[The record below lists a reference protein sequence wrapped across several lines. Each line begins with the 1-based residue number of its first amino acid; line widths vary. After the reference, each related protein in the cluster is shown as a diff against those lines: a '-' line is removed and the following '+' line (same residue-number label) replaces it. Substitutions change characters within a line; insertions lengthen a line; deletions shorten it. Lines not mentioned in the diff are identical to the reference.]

1 MGRPYITTERP
12 DEVLFFTKRPDSK
25 TLSARKEDI
34 IDVLEL
40 LDKKGKDLSW
50 LVEVLK
56 DV

>member
-25 TLSARKEDI
+25 TLSARKGDI
-34 IDVLEL
+34 IDVLEF
-40 LDKKGKDLSW
+40 LDKKNKDFSW